1 MKNTIVQSS
10 GSIGLGGVIFLI
22 FLIVKLTEKC
32 TFWGDGFPR
41 FLESTPAWWDGWF
54 IVFLPILIPLMIL
67 AVLLIFY
74 LGFWLIFKAISKN

>member
-1 MKNTIVQSS
+1 MKNTTVQSS

-22 FLIVKLTEKC
+22 FLIIKLTEKC

-54 IVFLPILIPLMIL
+54 MVFLPILVPLTIL
-67 AVLLIFY
+67 AVLLIFSSG
-74 LGFWLIFKAISKN
+74 LLLIFKAISKN